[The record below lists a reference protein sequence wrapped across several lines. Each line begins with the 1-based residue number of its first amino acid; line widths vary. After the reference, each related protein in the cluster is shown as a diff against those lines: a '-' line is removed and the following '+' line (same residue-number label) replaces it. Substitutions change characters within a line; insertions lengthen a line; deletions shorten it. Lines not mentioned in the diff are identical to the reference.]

1 MQDLRTKVTCGRLL
15 CSRRYRTPFPTQD
28 SKQIYKQAPLAFEEK
43 TERIARELA
52 DQISERRQET
62 AGLECRAEEALLA
75 FRGSMHGQ
83 LTTLD
88 RESDIRFEEL
98 GASCEA
104 LRGDIGKETEVRR
117 KAEGALME
125 QLRDTVGDVKQ
136 LLAVERS

>member
-1 MQDLRTKVTCGRLL
+1 M
-15 CSRRYRTPFPTQD
+15 
-28 SKQIYKQAPLAFEEK
+28 
-43 TERIARELA
+43 
-52 DQISERRQET
+52 
-62 AGLECRAEEALLA
+62 A

-98 GASCEA
+98 RASCEA

-136 LLAVERS
+136 LLSVERS